1 MLIRLVVLG
10 LLASDGVAAQ
20 QPNRGVVVATVLEAE
35 SAAPLSDVTFRLM
48 ELRLTSRTD
57 SSGVAL
63 FRNVPSGR
71 HTLEGRRL
79 GYTPATAIVSVA
91 GSDTTEIIVFMR
103 AMTTRLPQVTVTE
116 KATPIPLRE
125 FEERRRSGRGRYIT
139 QEQLDEAFG
148 SDLSAILTARF
159 PGVRSGAT
167 VWNQRGGHCTLRAY
181 LDGVHLLNDSVTDV
195 DPVQLAGVE
204 YYTMTSIPVQY
215 RSQGTA
221 AGGGQLGCGV
231 ILFWSKAK

>member
-1 MLIRLVVLG
+1 MRVRFAVLA

-20 QPNRGVVVATVLEAE
+20 EANRGVVVATVLEAG
-35 SAAPLSDVTFRLM
+35 SAVPLSDVTFRLV
-48 ELRLTSRTD
+48 ELSVTSRTD

-79 GYTPATAIVSVA
+79 GYTRATAVVRVD

-103 AMTTRLPQVTVTE
+103 AMTTRLPQVTVTD
-116 KATPIPLRE
+116 KAIPIPLRE
-125 FEERRRSGRGRYIT
+125 FEQRRRAGTGRYIT

-148 SDLSAILTARF
+148 SDLATLLTARF
-159 PGVRSGAT
+159 PGVRSGDT
-167 VWNQRGGHCTLRAY
+167 VWNQRGGVRCTLRAY
-181 LDGVHLLNDSVTDV
+181 LDGVHLMNDRVTDI

-204 YYTMTSIPVQY
+204 YYTMTNIPVQY
-215 RSQGTA
+215 RS
-221 AGGGQLGCGV
+221 GGQLGCGV
-231 ILFWSKAK
+231 ILFWSKAW